1 MDIKAKLVKAFD
13 FGNIKGIF
21 DVTLD
26 DKFAIHGVKLIKS
39 AKGDFISMPSNSYKN
54 KNGETKYDDIA
65 HPLDNETRSK
75 LFCAVQEAYYGQN
88 NPMTRDPG
96 PDQLPS
102 GW

>member
-13 FGNIKGIF
+13 SGSVKAIF

-39 AKGDFISMPSNSYKN
+39 AKGDFISMPSTSYKT
-54 KNGETKYDDIA
+54 KNGETKYDDVA
-65 HPLDNETRSK
+65 HPLDAATRSQ
-75 LFCAVQEAYYGQN
+75 LYRAVQDAYFDHTH
-88 NPMTRDPG
+88 PMSQEPDPG
-96 PDQLPS
+96 ELPF